1 MDKTVT
7 LRASRP
13 LGSRLLD
20 EHLRRGAATREAS
33 VARIICVAA
42 LCCLGFTLLLGPL
55 VGWERT
61 LAESAMTAAYAAWYG
76 WLAHVLPRG
85 GFHPALRWFNVCLES
100 SAGAFLFLSDVYFE
114 DAEQALTNPFILLWG
129 AVVLLAALRSSRRL
143 AIFAGALAAVE
154 LLLLYAFL
162 AWPRLEEPVPLML
175 TPPFIGLRAVYMF
188 ITGCMAALVASH
200 LRRMAAEALSAVRV
214 RDLMGKYFLHE
225 RLGSGGMA
233 EVFRATYSPEGG
245 FEKVVA
251 VKRILPACAEEPDF
265 VTLFRREAELGSQ
278 LNHPN
283 IVQVLDIGRFA
294 DTYFLA
300 MEFIDGPSLRALIK
314 DQGPLPFAVVA
325 YLGAELAAA
334 LDYVH
339 HRTASDGT
347 PLNLVHRDVNP
358 PNILLSRIGEV
369 KLGDFG
375 IARAAHHAPLTG
387 PGRVSGKPG
396 YLAPEQARSECFDG
410 RADLFALGLTL
421 HEALTGR
428 RLIRGDIANDPRW
441 GFTPVEIPPPSKFR
455 PEVPPALERIVMGLL
470 QWEPSART
478 ANGRLLREQ
487 LCTLTGPLAPY
498 PHGQTLLAQA
508 VHEVMENKSGETP
521 VPTARPETPAWSLPQ
536 LRPATAGA
544 PLTSPDAETKSPL
557 SVLGLT
563 VAMRFRR

>member
-7 LRASRP
+7 LRVSGP
-13 LGSRLLD
+13 LGSRLLE
-20 EHLRRGAATREAS
+20 EHLRRGEATREAS
-33 VARIICVAA
+33 LARIICLAA
-42 LCCLGFTLLLGPL
+42 LCCLGFTVLLGPL

-61 LAESAMTAAYAAWYG
+61 LTESAMTAAYAAWYG
-76 WLAHVLPRG
+76 WLSHVIPRG
-85 GFHPALRWFNVCLES
+85 WFHPGLRWLNVCLEI

-188 ITGCMAALVASH
+188 VTGCMAALVASH
-200 LRRMAAEALSAVRV
+200 LRRMAADALSAVRE

-225 RLGSGGMA
+225 RLGAGGMA

-251 VKRILPACAEEPDF
+251 IKRILPACAEDPDF

-278 LNHPN
+278 LHHPN

-300 MEFIDGPSLRALIK
+300 MEFIDGLSLRSLIK
-314 DQGPLPFAVVA
+314 EHGPLPFSVVA

-339 HRTASDGT
+339 HRPTSEGT
-347 PLNLVHRDVNP
+347 WLNLVHRDVNP

-375 IARAAHHAPLTG
+375 IARAAHHASLTI

-396 YLAPEQARSECFDG
+396 YFAPEQARSEPFDG

-428 RLIRGDIANDPRW
+428 RLIRSDIANDPRW
-441 GFTPVEIPPPSKFR
+441 GFTPLQLPPPSMFR
-455 PEVPPALERIVMGLL
+455 PEVPSELDSIVMGLL

-478 ANGRLLREQ
+478 PSGRLLREQ
-487 LCTLTGPLAPY
+487 LCTLTGALAPY
-498 PHGQTLLAQA
+498 PHGQALLARSVQDVRMRRSEA
-508 VHEVMENKSGETP
+508 
-521 VPTARPETPAWSLPQ
+521 TASPERRETPAWSLPQ
-536 LRPATAGA
+536 LRPSGTWASVKG
-544 PLTSPDAETKSPL
+544 SEVETKSPL
-557 SVLGLT
+557 PTLGLT